1 MSHAIASGP
10 LAGWAN
16 AEVMVRL
23 AEVFEPGFAVLDA
36 IGANLQA
43 FAAAFAVQTAMDDI
57 LGNFVAIAGRGGFD
71 DPLHFFLRH
80 ARLERIFR
88 QSGHVLTS
96 WRRRV
101 FQKSPPPGSQKT
113 WRDRRRPAGGGPRAC
128 PSRPSARSTGHATP
142 RSNSSFGPRRKRG
155 RFAPAGLGTACRARN
170 FHKGDTPVRSI
181 MAGWLSPSR
190 RRR

>member
-10 LAGWAN
+10 LAGCPN

-23 AEVFEPGFAVLDA
+23 GEVFEPGFALVDA

-43 FAAAFAVQTAMDDI
+43 LAAAFAVQAAMDDV

-71 DPLHFFLRH
+71 GPLHFFLRH

-88 QSGHVLTS
+88 QSGHGLTS

-101 FQKSPPPGSQKT
+101 FQKSPPPGSQK
-113 WRDRRRPAGGGPRAC
+113 
-128 PSRPSARSTGHATP
+128 RSE
-142 RSNSSFGPRRKRG
+142 
-155 RFAPAGLGTACRARN
+155 
-170 FHKGDTPVRSI
+170 
-181 MAGWLSPSR
+181 
-190 RRR
+190 